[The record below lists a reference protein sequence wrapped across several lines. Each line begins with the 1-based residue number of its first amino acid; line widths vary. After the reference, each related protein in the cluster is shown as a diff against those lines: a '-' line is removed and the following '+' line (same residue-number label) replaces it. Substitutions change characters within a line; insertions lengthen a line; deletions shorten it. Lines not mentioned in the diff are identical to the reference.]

1 MMANI
6 KVTIKTLR
14 SPRLPWLLITSHLIL
29 SLWGCNDH
37 PVLPLDQV
45 LNASNRVEN
54 RLPAKTKLDFLF
66 VIDNSSSMGE
76 EQKALADNFKTFSD
90 FLFDELQGAA
100 DYRIAVTNSGVVNE

>member
-1 MMANI
+1 MIAST
-6 KVTIKTLR
+6 KVTMKTLK
-14 SPRLPWLLITSHLIL
+14 SPHLPWLMITPYLFLVSV
-29 SLWGCNDH
+29 WGCNDH

-76 EQKALADNFKTFSD
+76 EVSKST
-90 FLFDELQGAA
+90 G
-100 DYRIAVTNSGVVNE
+100 